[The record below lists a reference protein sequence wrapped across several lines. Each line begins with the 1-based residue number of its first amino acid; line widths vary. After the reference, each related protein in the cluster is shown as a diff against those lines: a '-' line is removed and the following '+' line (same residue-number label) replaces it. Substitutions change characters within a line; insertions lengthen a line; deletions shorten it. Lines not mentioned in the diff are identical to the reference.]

1 MLLGVDVT
9 EILANP
15 INMLGVLAALVISIF
30 LIIKK
35 LNPVL
40 AMFFGVFVGALVGG
54 ANLTQMLDIFTVGG
68 RQVVAINIRI
78 IAGGVLAGAL
88 IETGAAESIA
98 RGIVKGLGE
107 KRALLAITLSAM
119 VVTGVGVFIPVA
131 MLVVSPV
138 ALAVAYKAEISK
150 FAAILAISGGAK
162 AGNIMSPNPNALA
175 AATSFEIPLSD
186 VMLNGFIPG
195 IVALTTT
202 VLLGGL
208 LKKKHPMVNASD
220 IDTVAGGESAL
231 PPFGKAIVAPAVTVG
246 LLMLN
251 PIGDI
256 VGIAAISSAVLPMD
270 PLYVLPLGAT
280 AGVIAMGKAKN
291 LANIAT
297 QGVLRMAPVVL
308 MLFGAGTI
316 GGLIMLSVFPQII
329 QDTMTN
335 LGLPYFLIAP
345 ISSTIFASATGSHA
359 AGVIIASE
367 AFAVPIMQAGIPAIS
382 AAVMLHAGGGFLDV
396 VPHGNIFL
404 ATQQGMKADM
414 SSRLKVMPFEALVGA
429 STVTTAVLLHLLGFW
444 G

>member
-1 MLLGVDVT
+1 MLLGVDVS
-9 EILANP
+9 EIMPVTL
-15 INMLGVLAALVISIF
+15 LGVLVALVISIF
-30 LIIKK
+30 LIIRK
-35 LNPVL
+35 LNPAL
-40 AMFFGVFVGALVGG
+40 AMFLGVFVGALVGG
-54 ANLTQMLDIFTVGG
+54 VNLTQILDIFVVGG
-68 RQVVAINIRI
+68 RQVVGINIRI

-107 KRALLAITLSAM
+107 KRAVLAIALSAM

-138 ALAVAYKAEISK
+138 ALAVAYKANVSK
-150 FAAILAISGGAK
+150 FSAILAISGGAK

-175 AATSFEIPLSD
+175 AAESFNLSLSE

-195 IVALTTT
+195 VAALAMTII
-202 VLLGGL
+202 LGNIF
-208 LKKKHPMVNASD
+208 KKKHYMVKDTDLENANN
-220 IDTVAGGESAL
+220 GEN
-231 PPFGKAIVAPAVTVG
+231 PPFSKAIVAPVVTIG

-256 VGIAAISSAVLPMD
+256 AGIYAISTANLPMD

-280 AGVIAMGKAKN
+280 VGVLAMGKSKN
-291 LANIAT
+291 LLDIAT
-297 QGVLRMAPVVL
+297 KGALRMAPVVL

-316 GGLIMLSVFPQII
+316 GGLIMLSVFPEII
-329 QDTMTN
+329 QNTMST

-345 ISSTIFASATGSHA
+345 ISSTIFSSATGSHA

-367 AFAVPIMQAGIPAIS
+367 AFAVPIMQAGIASIA

-404 ATQQGMKADM
+404 ATQQGMKCTIQE
-414 SSRLKVMPFEALVGA
+414 RLKVMPFEALVGA
-429 STVTTAVLLHLLGFW
+429 TTVSTAILLHLLGFW
-444 G
+444 A